1 MSFFWQLQSY
11 YKNGKKCKNSL
22 KVKNKN
28 VLFFLF
34 MSGQTL
40 IYNGQ
45 AHAIYLK
52 EHEKSYH

>member
-1 MSFFWQLQSY
+1 MSLLQLQSY
-11 YKNGKKCKNSL
+11 YKNGTNCKNPL

-28 VLFFLF
+28 VHSFLF
-34 MSGQTL
+34 MFGQTL

-52 EHEKSYH
+52 EHKKSYN